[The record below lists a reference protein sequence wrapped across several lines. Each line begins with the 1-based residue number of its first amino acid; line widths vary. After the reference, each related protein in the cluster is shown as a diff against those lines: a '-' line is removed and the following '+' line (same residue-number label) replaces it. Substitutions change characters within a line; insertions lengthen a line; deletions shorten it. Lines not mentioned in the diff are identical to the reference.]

1 MNEAVIV
8 RSRWTPDDEAR
19 LKELAERK
27 ARIYSDN
34 IGLLSEALS
43 GCTES
48 GGGNR
53 AVAEFLSQ
61 NADAV
66 LFALEPFASKEPK

>member
-48 GGGNR
+48 F
-53 AVAEFLSQ
+53 VLLSVRVTIE
-61 NADAV
+61 NY
-66 LFALEPFASKEPK
+66 K